1 MSVNTVLPGIMPLAD
16 DEVSIDQMIDH
27 NVNLWQQFV
36 DDIWDSISD
45 TALWISVV
53 KVVLRIIM
61 FLIISGIAKK
71 LMYRVIDHFM
81 HPKSS
86 KRLKLRPRRVQTVG
100 KLLKN
105 TVSYIVNFILI
116 LLILGEFDINLA
128 PLLAGAGVIGLAI
141 GFGAQSLVKDV
152 ITGFFII
159 LEDHFSVGDVIETGK
174 FKGTVELIG
183 LRATR
188 LRSWTG
194 EVYVIPNGSITDVTN
209 YSVNNS
215 LAVVDVSI
223 AATEQLEQAMEVVR
237 GVLSR
242 FEDANLVM
250 PPELL
255 GVQAMTGSDVT
266 LRITAVCKPNS
277 QAAMSRRLFAEIKKA
292 FESARDPR
300 YYSIA
305 SAERMGGA

>member
-1 MSVNTVLPGIMPLAD
+1 MTGLGLPLSD
-16 DEVSIDQMIDH
+16 DPGSIEAVIEDH
-27 NVNLWQQFV
+27 MNLWEQFL
-36 DDIWDSISD
+36 DEIWNGVSD
-45 TALWISVV
+45 TEMWISVL
-53 KVVLRIIM
+53 KVALRILMI
-61 FLIISGIAKK
+61 LLVSRIARGI
-71 LMYRVIDHFM
+71 LYRFVDHM
-81 HPKSS
+81 MTPKSS

-100 KLLKN
+100 KLVKN
-105 TVSYIVNFILI
+105 AVSYVVNFIVI
-116 LLILGEFDINLA
+116 LLILGEFNINLA

-141 GFGAQSLVKDV
+141 GFGAQSLVKDI

-174 FKGTVELIG
+174 FKGTVEMIG

-194 EVYVIPNGSITDVTN
+194 EVYVIPNGSIADVTN

-223 AATEQLEQAMEVVR
+223 AASEQLDKAMEVVR
-237 GVLSR
+237 AVLGR
-242 FEDANLVM
+242 FEDVSLIST
-250 PPELL
+250 PELL
-255 GVQAMTGSDVT
+255 GVQTLTASDVT
-266 LRITAVCKPNS
+266 LRITAVCRPNT
-277 QAAMSRRLFAEIKKA
+277 QATVSRHLYAEIKKA

-300 YYSIA
+300 YYSME